1 MPNTGRTL
9 TILLLSTTLLT
20 SCAQNGGPNKAGI
33 GTLLGGVLGALAG
46 SQFGS
51 GKGRT
56 AAILVGGAVGAFA
69 GRALGQM
76 LDEQDQI
83 AMQERSAY
91 ALANASDGQQVNW
104 RSSRT
109 GARATLTP
117 TGTRQE
123 MRQMTL
129 IRDQRISVAP
139 NLELI
144 GESYVAKSTSNVRAG
159 ASTGYPIVNAV
170 SAGQAVD
177 VVGKVSGSNWYLV
190 SRDRVSIGYVHGD
203 LLRRS
208 STVTARLQEPI
219 DLDQVQLR
227 QGQVVDTITA
237 STTCRTMEYSVE
249 GANGQSGNDSF
260 SACKAADGS
269 WELG

>member
-1 MPNTGRTL
+1 MTK
-9 TILLLSTTLLT
+9 STTGKLVAMLLASSMLAGCQT
-20 SCAQNGGPNKAGI
+20 TGNKSDI
-33 GTLLGGVLGALAG
+33 GTLLGGAVGALAG

-51 GKGRT
+51 GKGRI
-56 AAILVGGAVGAFA
+56 AAILAGGAIGAFA
-69 GRALGQM
+69 GRAIGQM

-91 ALANASDGQQVNW
+91 ALATASDGQQVNW
-104 RSSRT
+104 QSNRT
-109 GARATLTP
+109 GAQAVLTP

-123 MRQMTL
+123 TRQMTL
-129 IRDQRISVAP
+129 VRDQRVSVAP

-144 GESYVAKSTSNVRAG
+144 GETYATKSNANVRAG
-159 ASTGYPIVNAV
+159 ASTDTVVVN
-170 SAGQAVD
+170 SLTAGQPVD

-190 SRDRVSIGYVHGD
+190 SRDRVTIGYVHGD
-203 LLRRS
+203 LLS
-208 STVTARLQEPI
+208 KSATVTARLQEPI
-219 DLDQVQLR
+219 DLDKVQLR
-227 QGQVVDTITA
+227 QGQVADTITA

-260 SACKAADGS
+260 SACKATDGS